1 MSGEGGDDHAQ
12 TGHEPVQA
20 EEVIRYLLTDLS
32 GIYLDGTMGPGGHAA
47 RMLKELTKDARY
59 IGLDRDLSAIKR
71 ARARLSADHRVT
83 IVHSDYRKLASVLR
97 DLGIEKING
106 FLLDL
111 GLSSVQLDD
120 PSRGFAYRFDGPLDL
135 RFDASVGMSAA
146 EWLNSS
152 AEEEIATALKEYG
165 EERHANRMARMIVA
179 TRPSGIKTTS
189 DLTAIIRKVSGP
201 SGLEFGRSAARV
213 FQALRIVVNDELAAI
228 PQAMNDAT
236 ERLVDGG
243 RMVIISYHSLEDRLV
258 KTFMHEAAREC
269 NCPPAYPQC
278 MCGANQRGVM
288 VERRAITPT
297 EDEINSNP
305 RAKSAKMRVFE
316 RQSRLGGRR

>member
-1 MSGEGGDDHAQ
+1 MTDEGADDLAHA
-12 TGHEPVQA
+12 GHTPVQA
-20 EEVIRYLLTDLS
+20 EQVVQYLLTDLS
-32 GIYLDGTMGPGGHAA
+32 GIYVDGTTGPGGHTA
-47 RMLKELTKDARY
+47 RMLKDLTKDARV
-59 IGLDRDLSAIKR
+59 ICFDRDIDAVKR
-71 ARARLSADHRVT
+71 ARARLSADDRVT
-83 IVHSDYRKLASVLR
+83 IVHSNYRRLAEVL
-97 DLGIEKING
+97 DSLGIAQING

-135 RFDASVGMSAA
+135 RFDTSVGISAA
-146 EWLNSS
+146 DWLNSS
-152 AEEEIATALKEYG
+152 TEEEIAKVLKEYG
-165 EERHANRMARMIVA
+165 EERSAKRIARMVVA
-179 TRPSGIKTTS
+179 TRPTGIHTTS
-189 DLTAIIRKVSGP
+189 DLTAIVRNVSGP
-201 SGLEFGRSAARV
+201 GGLEFGRSAARV

-236 ERLVDGG
+236 DRLADGG
-243 RMVIISYHSLEDRLV
+243 RMVVISYHSLEDRIV

-297 EDEINSNP
+297 DNEINLNP
-305 RAKSAKMRVFE
+305 RARSAKMRVFE
-316 RQSRLGGRR
+316 RRSRLGGRR